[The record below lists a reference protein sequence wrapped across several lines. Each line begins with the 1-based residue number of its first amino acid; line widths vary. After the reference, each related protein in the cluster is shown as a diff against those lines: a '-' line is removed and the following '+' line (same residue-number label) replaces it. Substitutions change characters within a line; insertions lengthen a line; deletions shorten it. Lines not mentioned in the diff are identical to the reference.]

1 MCTAASMHACP
12 FHDACL
18 VCMLHACYI
27 IIHHFI
33 CIHCGLCSK
42 ALPIHCEEVSV
53 TILLCSSA
61 CIRCLHSRLSRCQHR
76 CCLLHAANAYCCFAG
91 CFLALFLFYK
101 YLLVS
106 SPTFLQTHQSRY
118 NSLIANMGLHH
129 FWTVWVA
136 NTLVSIQSLITN
148 MGLHYFWTAWITC
161 CSKACCDY
169 ICYGSQVVMKCC

>member
-91 CFLALFLFYK
+91 CFLALFLFYG

-106 SPTFLQTHQSRY
+106 SPTSSMPSMSSLSSPLSYHVCKHISLITIVSLQTWGYTTFGLCGLQTH
-118 NSLIANMGLHH
+118 
-129 FWTVWVA
+129 
-136 NTLVSIQSLITN
+136 
-148 MGLHYFWTAWITC
+148 
-161 CSKACCDY
+161 
-169 ICYGSQVVMKCC
+169 